1 MSWTEAGI
9 ILALILLN
17 GFFAA
22 SELALVSARKARLRA
37 RAQQGHRG
45 ARMALALLENPTR
58 LLSTV
63 QIGITLVGILTGVYS
78 GAVFAEDL
86 AAILDRNAWLQP
98 YAQETAFAIVVVVVT
113 YLSLILGELV
123 PKRIALAHAE
133 RIAEVV
139 ALPMRGI
146 ERAALPLVW
155 LLQVSTEAVSK
166 LMPVRSAPQT
176 SITEDELRALI
187 ATGAKEG
194 VFHRREKEMI
204 EGVLRLADRSVES
217 IMVPRGD
224 IIWLDA
230 RGSLESMWREAR
242 ESGHARFLLC
252 DGNLEQLIGVIT
264 LAELGEALH
273 VGRLEIERQV
283 RVPMHV
289 PPSVS
294 LLRLLEQFRESPV
307 HLAIVTGEY
316 GEVLGLATPADILK
330 AIAGELREQDSR
342 ERAEAIRRDDSSWL
356 MDGQLSIDEAQRVLE
371 RSDLSHD
378 EDYYTIAGFLLWH
391 LGRLPVCGETLIWRD
406 LRIEVIDM
414 DGPRI
419 DKVLVARR
427 PSATPATEPGSP
439 ATNADPGS

>member
-45 ARMALALLENPTR
+45 AKTALALLEHPTR

-78 GAVFAEDL
+78 GAVFAADL
-86 AAILDRNAWLQP
+86 AVILDRIAWLKP
-98 YAQETAFAIVVVVVT
+98 YAEEAAFAIVVVVVT

-133 RIAEVV
+133 RIAEFV
-139 ALPMRGI
+139 ALPMRAM

-155 LLQVSTEAVSK
+155 LLQVSTEAVAR

-204 EGVLRLADRSVES
+204 EGVLRLADRSIES
-217 IMVPRGD
+217 IMVQRGD

-252 DGNLEQLIGVIT
+252 DGQLEQLLGVIT
-264 LAELGEALH
+264 LAEIGEALRL
-273 VGRLEIERQV
+273 GRLEIERQV
-283 RVPMHV
+283 RQPMHV

-316 GEVLGLATPADILK
+316 GEILGLATPADILK

-342 ERAEAIRRDDSSWL
+342 ERAEATRREDGSWL

-371 RSDLSHD
+371 RSDLTHD
-378 EDYYTIAGFLLWH
+378 EDYYTIAGFMLWH
-391 LGRLPVCGETLIWRD
+391 LGRLPVAGETLTWRD
-406 LRIEVIDM
+406 LRIEVVDM

-427 PSATPATEPGSP
+427 PAAGPTPSPGS
-439 ATNADPGS
+439 